1 VYDPRSVELDQGRVK
16 ASLSLRSDPAEFG
29 RLISFAE
36 GFASRHALPGTEC
49 ARLLIILEE
58 LFTNNL
64 KHGHDFGHPPG
75 RIEVALALDIG
86 QLRLHIEFSDDGRPF
101 DPLTST
107 LPNLDQPAATR
118 PVSGFGLHIVRSLVD
133 ETRYSRDGDCNH
145 LVLTRNIVGPGRDH
159 ER

>member
-1 VYDPRSVELDQGRVK
+1 VR

-36 GFASRHALPGTEC
+36 GFARRLALPGTEC

-58 LFTNNL
+58 LFTNNV
-64 KHGHDFGHPPG
+64 KHGHDFGHPRG

-86 QLRLHIEFSDDGRPF
+86 QLQIEFRDDGRPF
-101 DPLTST
+101 DPLTGT
-107 LPNLDQPAATR
+107 LPDLDQPAATR
-118 PVSGFGLHIVRSLVD
+118 PASGLGLHIVRSLVD
-133 ETRYSRDGDCNH
+133 EARYSRDGDHNH
-145 LVLTRNIVGPGRDH
+145 LVLTRKIVGSGRNH